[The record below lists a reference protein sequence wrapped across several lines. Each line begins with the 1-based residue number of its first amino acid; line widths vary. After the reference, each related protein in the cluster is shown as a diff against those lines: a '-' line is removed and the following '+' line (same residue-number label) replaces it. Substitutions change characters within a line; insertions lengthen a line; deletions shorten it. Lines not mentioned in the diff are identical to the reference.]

1 MRHLAGLI
9 GAVAFAGTAIGIWGM
24 SGAKAAERIQRSVAE
39 VGKPNVV
46 FILTDDVGYG
56 DISANGASRV
66 KTPNIDRIANEGIRF
81 TNAYAPAATCTPS
94 RYALMTGEYAF
105 RKPGTGVL
113 PGDAAMIIDPARLTL
128 PRRFKDAGYTTG
140 AIGKW
145 HLGLG
150 NATTPLDWNKHIAS
164 GANELGFDETYLIPA
179 TVDRV
184 PTVWVKNGD
193 VVALDPADP
202 IQVNYKQ
209 RIGDWPTGRDN
220 PELLK
225 QKHSHGHDM
234 TIVNGIGR
242 IGWMTGGTKA
252 LWVDEDIAD
261 TIIRETTTF
270 INNNKRKPFFLYVG
284 THDIHVP
291 RVPHKRFVGK
301 SGMGPRGDAILQLD
315 AQVGAILKA
324 LDKNGLADNTIVV
337 FTSDNGPVVDDGYQD
352 EAVTLLGNHKPAG
365 PLRGGKY
372 SLFEGGTRVPFLV
385 RWPKG
390 QQSNPR
396 DVRKPNAGR
405 VSSAMISLVDMLA
418 SFDHLLGG
426 GQTWQLPQD
435 GLDVSDALR
444 GSGPGKREFT
454 IEHAGRLA
462 LRWKNWKFIPAG
474 KGQAYMPLT
483 GTETGNLESDQLYDL
498 EADPHEDRNVARANP
513 DVITRMR
520 ELLAGV
526 RAGNQPR

>member
-1 MRHLAGLI
+1 MRHLARLI
-9 GAVAFAGTAIGIWGM
+9 GAVAFAGTAIGILGM
-24 SGAKAAERIQRSVAE
+24 SGATAAGRLPKSVAE
-39 VGKPNVV
+39 VGRPNVV

-56 DISANGASRV
+56 DISANGATRV

-105 RKPGTGVL
+105 RKQGTGVL
-113 PGDAAMIIDPARLTL
+113 PGDASMIIDPARPTL

-150 NATTPLDWNKHIAS
+150 NATSPLDWNKHIAP
-164 GANELGFDETYLIPA
+164 GANALGFDETYLIPA

-193 VVALDPADP
+193 VIGLDPKDP
-202 IQVNYKQ
+202 IQVDYKQ
-209 RIGDWPTGRDN
+209 RIGDWPTGREN

-242 IGWMTGGTKA
+242 IGWMTGGKKA

-261 TIIRETTTF
+261 TIIRETTFF

-324 LDKNGLADNTIVV
+324 LDKNGLVDNTIVV

-352 EAVTLLGNHKPAG
+352 QAVTLLGDHKPAG

-390 QQSNPR
+390 QQSNLG
-396 DVRKPNAGR
+396 DARKPNAGR
-405 VSSAMISLVDMLA
+405 VSGAMISLVDMLA

-426 GQTWQLPQD
+426 GQTGQVSPD

-444 GSGPGKREFT
+444 GMGTGKRT
-454 IEHAGRLA
+454 YIVEHAGRLA
-462 LRWKNWKFIPAG
+462 LRWEKWKFIPAG
-474 KGQAYMPLT
+474 KGQAYLPLT
-483 GTETGNLESDQLYDL
+483 GTETGNLDADQLYDL
-498 EADPHEDRNVARANP
+498 DVDPHEDRNVASANP
-513 DVITRMR
+513 DVIARLKGM
-520 ELLAGV
+520 LAQL
-526 RAGNQPR
+526 RAGKQP